1 MIAKRDSSF
10 NEKIAEN
17 RAAEQGQQGGGEPVV
32 IDNSTKQE
40 ISNDNSQSMTSQI
53 EQPIDNKSR
62 IAGGSAMFRGRRGG
76 AA

>member
-1 MIAKRDSSF
+1 MCIRDS
-10 NEKIAEN
+10 
-17 RAAEQGQQGGGEPVV
+17 
-32 IDNSTKQE
+32 DNSTKQE